1 MDSKVKCVITGQ
13 SMTMGKDYF
22 EKKCVEY
29 GGVENLKQFY
39 ISRKAKQLLLR
50 GYSVTEI
57 RKILG
62 VDSTDLEPET
72 SSSVQIVVNHYKNL
86 EPNRRLESNLNFSLQ
101 TSDDD
106 VTRFIENIVKEK
118 H

>member
-39 ISRKAKQLLLR
+39 TGSLEDWK
-50 GYSVTEI
+50 EI
-57 RKILG
+57 FG
-62 VDSTDLEPET
+62 
-72 SSSVQIVVNHYKNL
+72 
-86 EPNRRLESNLNFSLQ
+86 
-101 TSDDD
+101 
-106 VTRFIENIVKEK
+106 
-118 H
+118 